1 LATDGFNPYGLMS
14 APYTCWPVF
23 AIPLNLP
30 LGPYFNDK
38 TYS

>member
-1 LATDGFNPYGLMS
+1 MMS
-14 APYTCWPVF
+14 APHTCWPVF

-30 LGPYFNDK
+30 LGPYFKGK

>member
-1 LATDGFNPYGLMS
+1 MMS

-30 LGPYFNDK
+30 PGVLLQR
-38 TYS
+38 